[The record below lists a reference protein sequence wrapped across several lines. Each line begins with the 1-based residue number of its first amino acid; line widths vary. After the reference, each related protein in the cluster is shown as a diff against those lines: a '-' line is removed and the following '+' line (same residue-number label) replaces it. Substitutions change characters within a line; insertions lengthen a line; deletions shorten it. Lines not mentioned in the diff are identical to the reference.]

1 MVFEIIW
8 SPRAIAD
15 FENTINYLEK
25 NWSEK
30 TAREY
35 ADTLSKVILI
45 LSKMPYLYP
54 KISKRK
60 NIRKCL
66 VVKQNAMYF
75 RVKKKTVTILAI
87 FDTRQNPK
95 KLKV

>member
-1 MVFEIIW
+1 MVFEIKW
-8 SPRAIAD
+8 TPRAVND
-15 FENTINYLEK
+15 FESVINYLEAD
-25 NWSEK
+25 WSEK

-35 ADTLSKVILI
+35 ANKVDKVLLI
-45 LSKMPYLYP
+45 ISKMPYLYP
-54 KISKRK
+54 KISRKK

-95 KLKV
+95 K

>member
-8 SPRAIAD
+8 SPRAIND
-15 FENTINYLEK
+15 FENIIAYLET

-30 TAREY
+30 TVREY
-35 ADTLSKVILI
+35 GDRVDKVVMII
-45 LSKMPYLYP
+45 SKMPYLYP
-54 KISKRK
+54 KISRRK

-75 RVKKKTVTILAI
+75 RVKKENSDNSLD
-87 FDTRQNPK
+87 F
-95 KLKV
+95 

>member
-1 MVFEIIW
+1 MVFEIKW
-8 SPRAIAD
+8 AVRAEND
-15 FENTINYLEK
+15 FKNIVEYLEK

-35 ADTLSKVILI
+35 ADKVNKVTQII
-45 LSKMPYLYP
+45 QKMPYLYP
-54 KISKRK
+54 RISRRK

-75 RVKKKTVTILAI
+75 RIKKQTITILAI
-87 FDTRQNPK
+87 FDTRQHPAK
-95 KLKV
+95 MKF